1 MAQGVNINA
10 TASKGRC
17 GLQTMRRV
25 TLPKTTTTTSVV
37 AQLGNLVDTPW
48 SMLVELVE

>member
-10 TASKGRC
+10 TASKG